1 MHVDTTRFSNDGEQI
16 VVIALD
22 CEVQLYD
29 WSGETRGD
37 LMINTKRISKTK
49 MTNGGRQATGTRE
62 DFDGEKFTCSFAP
75 ALG

>member
-1 MHVDTTRFSNDGEQI
+1 MHVDATWLSNDGKQI
-16 VVIALD
+16 VVVALD
-22 CEVQLYD
+22 GEVQLYY